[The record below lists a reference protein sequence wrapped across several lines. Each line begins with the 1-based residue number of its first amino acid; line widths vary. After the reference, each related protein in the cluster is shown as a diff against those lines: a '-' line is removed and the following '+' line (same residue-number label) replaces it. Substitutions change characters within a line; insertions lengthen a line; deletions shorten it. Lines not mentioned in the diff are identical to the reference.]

1 MMSQLTLAAAAGAD
15 AVALADADAVGQSVE
30 VADVLGSGAAVVLV
44 VTDTDG
50 VADGGARCRPPCGRE
65 SDILV
70 ADTADV
76 VPAAADADEVAD
88 ADGVT
93 DGDRGRVTDAD
104 ADGVTA
110 AVAGEA
116 EEVAGATLEAAPPDT
131 VLFDTVPF
139 DTVPLDVV
147 AQAPAIL
154 AASSEPL
161 EFGANSSPTTTP
173 TRRAPAVIEAIHAI
187 RFRDWSPK
195 R

>member
-1 MMSQLTLAAAAGAD
+1 MMSQLTLAAVTGAD

-88 ADGVT
+88 ADADGVT
-93 DGDRGRVTDAD
+93 DADTGRVTDGD

-116 EEVAGATLEAAPPDT
+116 EELAGATLDAAPPDT
-131 VLFDTVPF
+131 VSF
-139 DTVPLDVV
+139 DTVPLDAV

-195 R
+195 RR

>member
-1 MMSQLTLAAAAGAD
+1 
-15 AVALADADAVGQSVE
+15 
-30 VADVLGSGAAVVLV
+30 VLV
-44 VTDTDG
+44 VTDADG

-76 VPAAADADEVAD
+76 VPAAAEVDEVAD
-88 ADGVT
+88 ADADGVI
-93 DGDRGRVTDAD
+93 DGDTGRVTDGD

-116 EEVAGATLEAAPPDT
+116 GEVAGATLDAAPPDT
-131 VLFDTVPF
+131 VSF
-139 DTVPLDVV
+139 DTVPLDAV

-195 R
+195 RR